1 MSSTYFSSLSGMLAA
16 SYGLQNTSNNVANM
30 QTPGFKRSDV
40 FYSSLGSGNGEEGLG
55 SGVRASGKSINF
67 SQGSYADTSK
77 ATDLAVVGQGF
88 FVVKLQSGDYLY
100 TRDGEF
106 EFNKDGVLIDKHSN
120 GQVQGYNS
128 AGNLV
133 PIYANGPKHT
143 PGRASSQLFLMGKF
157 LIHPKSDTQI
167 NEQTGSKRNK
177 YQNVSFDVNEV
188 YDANGK
194 AHKITLE
201 FQSRLVD
208 YTDSSGTDTNLPTI
222 PTPSDPTNPTKTTN
236 PNDIKDD
243 GKTWDL
249 VRVTYDDE
257 EITNFQDQQSLVFDF
272 SNQLNP
278 GASTI
283 KLRLNQSQD
292 ISIEFGDFKEGIDNI
307 VMLDNNSNTDNPNI
321 KVRQNDG
328 YSFGTQYDFSFDEN
342 GQIIYKYDNN
352 QTITGIPIGLACFDD
367 EQHHLQ
373 QTKDNLFKANS
384 DARIH
389 FGRPNHGRF
398 GSIISNKLE
407 KSNVDST
414 AEFANIVILQRMFQA
429 CSQIMDIDKQL
440 LEDLEAKS

>member
-1 MSSTYFSSLSGMLAA
+1 MNSTYFSSLSGMLAA

-55 SGVRASGKSINF
+55 SGVRAGGKSINF
-67 SQGSYADTSK
+67 SQGSYTQTSN

-88 FVVKLQSGDYLY
+88 FIVKLQSGDYLY

-106 EFNKDGVLIDKHSN
+106 EFNKDGVLIDKRSN
-120 GQVQGYNS
+120 GEVQGYNN

-133 PIYANGPKHT
+133 SIHSNGPKHT
-143 PGRASSQLFLMGKF
+143 PGKATNQLFLSGKF
-157 LIHPKSDTQI
+157 LIHEKLQTGID
-167 NEQTGSKRNK
+167 EQTGDKRNK
-177 YQNVSFDVNEV
+177 YDNVCFDVNEV
-188 YDANGK
+188 YDAHGK

-201 FQSRLVD
+201 FQSTPPSTED
-208 YTDSSGTDTNLPTI
+208 FNDT
-222 PTPSDPTNPTKTTN
+222 
-236 PNDIKDD
+236 
-243 GKTWDL
+243 GKSWDL
-249 VRVTYDDE
+249 LRVTYDGED
-257 EITNFQDQQSLVFDF
+257 ITYFQDLEQSLVFEIN
-272 SNQLNP
+272 NQLSPNF
-278 GASTI
+278 STI
-283 KLRLNQSQD
+283 KLHLTKSQD
-292 ISIEFGDFKEGIDNI
+292 INLEFGDYKDGNDNI
-307 VMLDNNSNTDNPNI
+307 LTLETSIAPPEQNI
-321 KVRQNDG
+321 KTIQNDG
-328 YSFGTQYDFSFDEN
+328 YSFGTQYDFAFDEK

-367 EQHHLQ
+367 EQHQLE
-373 QTKDNLFKANS
+373 QTKDNLFKASSN
-384 DARIH
+384 ARIH
-389 FGRPNHGRF
+389 FGRPNQGRF